1 MRVLAAFVSALSLF
15 SSNTPRALQAQNS
28 ASPGHGKKYPAML
41 PCGPKGECPAGCVCV
56 KLFGTYGVCVVT
68 KPDWEI

>member
-1 MRVLAAFVSALSLF
+1 MRVLPAFVSVLSVL
-15 SSNTPRALQAQNS
+15 SGTTPAPQAQNS
-28 ASPGHGKKYPAML
+28 ASPGRGKKYPAML
-41 PCGPKGECPAGCVCV
+41 ACGPKGECPAGCVCA